1 MNSNFWSKTREFKNC
16 SFCPVNE
23 GDFSRSDECCAF
35 ATGELDKKYEEDLEN
50 FNRMEQ
56 KLIPGLGI
64 KNGIEQSNLAWK
76 RALKSIPGGTQTL
89 GKSPIGFIEGVA
101 PKFLAKSVGSRT
113 WDLDGNEYIDCWL
126 ACLPITLGHQIP
138 EIDNAIIKQ
147 LGNGISFSMM
157 TELEYQAAEAL
168 SEFVPF
174 AEKVRFAK
182 NGSDVCEAAVR
193 LSRHITEKKHVITL
207 GYHGFHDWYVGS
219 TDRYFG
225 IPEQVSSLTSRTAY
239 NDLSNLESLFDKLEN
254 DVACLIMEP
263 ALFEF
268 PENDYLIKVKQLVKE
283 RGALLI
289 FDEMLTGFR
298 LSKGGAIKFF
308 GVEPD
313 IATFGKGIANGMPIA
328 MIVGPDKYMQ
338 HFDKVFFSSTYG
350 GETLSLAAVIAGLEF
365 QKNHEVVRHL
375 WTVGKIVFD
384 ECQKIIKE
392 NAIGKRVRLVG
403 FPVRQS
409 FSFFDDEG
417 IPDYDLAGIFQQE
430 MIKSGVLCNSGLGFS
445 YAHSLE
451 DARHIVES
459 FRIAAQEMKKA
470 IESGEIG
477 KYLEGVPAKPVF
489 KGLRDQKITSN

>member
-1 MNSNFWSKTREFKNC
+1 M
-16 SFCPVNE
+16 
-23 GDFSRSDECCAF
+23 
-35 ATGELDKKYEEDLEN
+35 
-50 FNRMEQ
+50 
-56 KLIPGLGI
+56 
-64 KNGIEQSNLAWK
+64 
-76 RALKSIPGGTQTL
+76 
-89 GKSPIGFIEGVA
+89 
-101 PKFLAKSVGSRT
+101 GSRT
-113 WDLDGNEYIDCWL
+113 WDVDGNEYIDCWL

-147 LGNGISFSMM
+147 LKSGISFSMM

-193 LSRHITEKKHVITL
+193 LSRHITGKKHVITL

-239 NDLSNLESLFDKLEN
+239 NDISNLEALFDKLEN

-263 ALFEF
+263 ALYEF
-268 PENDYLIKVKQLVKE
+268 PENDYLNKVKQIVKE

-298 LSKGGAIKFF
+298 FSKGGAIKFF

-328 MIVGPDKYMQ
+328 MIVGPDKYMK

-350 GETLSLAAVIAGLEF
+350 GEALSLAGMIAGLEF
-365 QKNHEVVRHL
+365 QKSHEVVRHL
-375 WTVGKIVFD
+375 WTIGKIVFD
-384 ECQKIIKE
+384 ECQKIIE
-392 NAIGKRVRLVG
+392 DIGFNNRVRLVG

-409 FSFFDDEG
+409 FSFFDEDG
-417 IPDYDLAGIFQQE
+417 LPDYDLAGIFQQE
-430 MIKSGVLCNSGLGFS
+430 MLKSGVLCNSGLGFS
-445 YAHSLE
+445 YSHTLL

-459 FRIAAQEMKKA
+459 FRLAAQKMKIA
-470 IESGEIG
+470 IESGDIS
-477 KYLEGVPAKPVF
+477 KHLEGVPAKPVF